1 MKLRKRVLS
10 VTCAAILTGCS
21 GPSED
26 NAAEGNWL
34 GDATVGTINGVAV
47 PESLFRRLGLNA
59 IQKPAEDMTP
69 EERAAI
75 LEQLVALQLAA
86 NDGERQLLHQERN
99 IAAELELRR
108 LQFLASAAV
117 ERHVENNPPSEA
129 ELRDLYEQ
137 RTANL
142 SGTEYRARHILV
154 ETEDEAAELIE
165 RLDAGSDFASLAQEF
180 STGPTG
186 PNGGDLGWFGP
197 DRMVEPFSNAVQ
209 QLAVGEYTSMPVQTQ
224 FGWHVI
230 LLEETRSQQPPGIE
244 SMRVELTT
252 LAQRE
257 KVQAYLEGLRNAAE
271 VAVE

>member
-1 MKLRKRVLS
+1 MNLQKRILS
-10 VTCAAILTGCS
+10 VACAAILAGCADS
-21 GPSED
+21 STETTVE
-26 NAAEGNWL
+26 ANWL
-34 GDATVGTINGVAV
+34 GESSVGTINGVAV
-47 PESLFRRLGLNA
+47 PESLFRRLGLNM
-59 IQKPAEDMTP
+59 IQKSAEDMTA

-86 NDGERQLLHQERN
+86 NDGERQALHQERA

-137 RTANL
+137 QTANL
-142 SGTEYRARHILV
+142 SGTEYKASHILV
-154 ETEDEAAELIE
+154 ETEAEAAILIE
-165 RLDAGSDFASLAQEF
+165 QLDAGADFAALAREF

-186 PNGGDLGWFGP
+186 PNGGDLGWFTP
-197 DRMVEPFSNAVQ
+197 DRMVAPFSEAVQ
-209 QLAVGEYTSMPVQTQ
+209 ALEVGAHTAAPVQTQ

-230 LLEETRSQQPPGIE
+230 LLSDTRGQQPPGIE
-244 SMRVELTT
+244 SMRIELTT
-252 LAQRE
+252 LAQRQ
-257 KVQAYLEGLRNAAE
+257 KVEAYLDGLVNAAE